1 MNTFNLSLVF
11 GQAEAV
17 VTFVCASEEPLDRQK
32 INFVATKRFQQ
43 GTKLFQNIDQIV
55 EHIASGIKGEC
66 GCKVVTV
73 IADVTCIIHRS

>member
-32 INFVATKRFQQ
+32 INFVATRLFQQ

-55 EHIASGIKGEC
+55 DYMTSGIKAEC
-66 GCKVVTV
+66 SCSVVTV
-73 IADVTCIIHRS
+73 VADAACMIPRT